1 MGRKIYK
8 GYYLR
13 FYQCNLAFGILSRI
27 PYHSSIFVSVL
38 ILTKKVEIDNN
49 AQGESHKVVCD
60 ERVQMENIGQENI
73 LYNELFLIVNY
84 KYKNNGFL

>member
-1 MGRKIYK
+1 M
-8 GYYLR
+8 
-13 FYQCNLAFGILSRI
+13 
-27 PYHSSIFVSVL
+27 SVL